1 MEHERDPAIGSQ
13 PKFTDRLRSDGRQ
26 KIESSK
32 RTAAEHIEGIAE
44 ALNRAREVL
53 EQREPAIASYAS
65 QLANRVGNLATRLR
79 EASMED
85 LLEDTRELA
94 RRNPMMY
101 LAGGVA
107 VGFVLAR
114 FLKTSSTETRTR
126 GEQEP
131 ITSGTTTEPPT
142 VTEEVVPASPQ
153 GG

>member
-1 MEHERDPAIGSQ
+1 MEHERDPATGSQ
-13 PKFTDRLRSDGRQ
+13 LKFTDRLRSDGKQ
-26 KIESSK
+26 KIESTK
-32 RTAAEHIEGIAE
+32 QTAAQHIEGIAE
-44 ALNRAREVL
+44 ALDRAREVL

-79 EASMED
+79 EASTDD
-85 LLEDTRELA
+85 LLEDTRQLA

-114 FLKTSSTETRTR
+114 FLKASSAKTR

-131 ITSGTTTEPPT
+131 IASGTTTEPPI
-142 VTEEVVPASPQ
+142 VTEEVVPASSQ